1 MSLGSFIPFARGL
14 MQRIHVLW
22 RQERTAVAQAD
33 AAGQTKGPDLPGA
46 CMEIAIATLTFS
58 LQAHNLK
65 VIAIS
70 TCETPAPVAGVFVL
84 REIAKIPEAS
94 VE

>member
-1 MSLGSFIPFARGL
+1 
-14 MQRIHVLW
+14 
-22 RQERTAVAQAD
+22 
-33 AAGQTKGPDLPGA
+33 
-46 CMEIAIATLTFS
+46 MEIAIATLTFS
-58 LQAHNLK
+58 LQAHILK
-65 VIAIS
+65 VVAIS